1 MLDSEHPEGPY
12 ISRVARE
19 CARFYQD
26 PKNIQAFQEWLAK
39 RRKRKPIMA
48 MRLPRRNEMREKQ

>member
-26 PKNIQAFQEWLAK
+26 PKNIQAFQESLREFQREVKAK
-39 RRKRKPIMA
+39 CGGNM
-48 MRLPRRNEMREKQ
+48 